1 MRSADELRMDTRHRS
16 LNIVI
21 LGMLLVLAVPVVTRA
36 QEIWRVILPEQ
47 RRMEIRDPSMLPK
60 ARLPDMPSPPTV
72 SDPQADAE
80 VHHLS
85 LDQAIATTL
94 ANSEVIRVLGGSSGR
109 TIYDPA
115 VTNTTIDEARAVFDP
130 NFQIRNDFIRR
141 TPPVA
146 FADPDDSSRIL
157 IGGVRSDSYNMGLGL
172 SKQTITGGTAGLDVN
187 AERSL
192 SETDGLAL
200 NPRIPSSVDLSFIQ
214 PLLQGGGAQA
224 SLAPI
229 LIARID
235 TERSFFQMKDAA
247 QEMVRGV
254 IQAYW
259 DLVFA
264 RTDLWAR
271 RQQVEQGEEAFEFAR
286 LSVQVGRGDAGDLA
300 QARSALAGFRAS
312 LISAEATVLQREA
325 TLRNILGLPPSDG
338 ARIVPVTPPTKDRL
352 KADWDHVIEVAAQQ
366 RPDLIELKLIIEAD
380 QQRLLFARNQALPRV
395 DATALYRWDGLEGRT
410 PDRSYIVSSPG
421 QFTGWQLGVNFSV
434 PLGLRQSRAGLR
446 RQELV
451 IMRDRANLD
460 QGLHDTTHVLASNYR
475 NLATFYEQYLAF
487 QESRAAAEENLD
499 VQAAEYRANRTIYLN
514 VLQAIT
520 NWGNAVASEAQ
531 SLTQYNTELA
541 NLARQTGTI
550 LEAHGIRLAEER
562 YGSIGPLGRAFANRC
577 YPKDFRLGTNADQY
591 PTSSEPSEEAFN
603 LTEPA
608 SRFADP
614 KPLGTPG
621 E

>member
-1 MRSADELRMDTRHRS
+1 MGKRNWNFAIFCT
-16 LNIVI
+16 
-21 LGMLLVLAVPVVTRA
+21 LLVLAVPVVTRA
-36 QEIWRVILPEQ
+36 QEIWRILLPEQ
-47 RRMEIRDPSMLPK
+47 RRMEIRDPSMLSK
-60 ARLPDMPSPPTV
+60 ARLPDVPSPPTV
-72 SDPQADAE
+72 SDPQPDAE

-115 VTNTTIDEARAVFDP
+115 ITNTTIDEARAVFDP
-130 NFQIRNDFIRR
+130 NFQVRNDFFRR

-146 FADPDDSSRIL
+146 FADPDDPSRTL
-157 IGGVRSDSYNMGLGL
+157 IGGLRSDSYNMGLGL
-172 SKQTITGGTAGLDVN
+172 SKRTVTGGTAALDVN
-187 AERSL
+187 AARSL
-192 SETDGLAL
+192 RATDGLPL
-200 NPRIPSSVDLSFIQ
+200 NPEISSSVDLSFIQ
-214 PLLQGGGAQA
+214 PLLQGGGARA

-259 DLVFA
+259 DLVAA

-271 RQQVEQGEEAFEFAR
+271 RQQVEQGEEGFEFAR
-286 LSVQVGRGDAGDLA
+286 VKAQVGFLDAADVA

-338 ARIVPVTPPTKDRL
+338 TRIVPVTPPTMERL
-352 KADWDHVIEVAAQQ
+352 KADWDYIVAVAAQQ

-380 QQRLLFARNQALPRV
+380 QQRLLLAQNQALPRV

-410 PDRSYIVSSPG
+410 PDRSYVISRPG

-460 QGLHDTTHVLASNYR
+460 QGLHNTTHILANNYR
-475 NLATFYEQYLAF
+475 NLATFYEQYVAF
-487 QESRAAAEENLD
+487 QEARAAAEENLD
-499 VQAAEYRANRTIYLN
+499 VQTAEFRADRVIYLN

-531 SLTQYNTELA
+531 SLTLYNTELA

-562 YGSIGPLGRAFANRC
+562 YGSIGPLGRIFADRC
-577 YPKDFRLGTNADQY
+577 YPKDFRLGPNADQY
-591 PTSSEPSEEAFN
+591 PTSSEPAEEAFDLN
-603 LTEPA
+603 EPA
-608 SRFADP
+608 SRFLDP
-614 KPLGTPG
+614 KPEGQPG
-621 E
+621 R